1 MTQGHPLRDI
11 NDYTL
16 LLNGLSTLKVND
28 LGLLDFLSFVSFL

>member
-11 NDYTL
+11 NDCTL